1 MEFPKENI
9 IEEALKKNKM
19 KTINLKQIN
28 WQKVLL
34 YAVLII
40 FIFAYVKSCS
50 SENDAVLASELATKK
65 ADSISN
71 VASKTMLEN
80 ELLQAELKDQKEQY
94 KVIEKQIYKVS
105 SDLVLIKKET
115 SKRIYEARN
124 YTNKE
129 MQGYF
134 DSNYSVS
141 VSPIVHL
148 DSIVSK
154 DIIVDLEVG
163 KGAVV
168 SNVKLLEKDALRV
181 KEIDNLSLQ
190 NKNLETQNQNSL
202 IAYQKEKEASELYK
216 KDAADNL
223 DAFKKERRRKNWWKF
238 ASIPAFILG
247 VFIAK

>member
-1 MEFPKENI
+1 MIQTKNI
-9 IEEALKKNKM
+9 D
-19 KTINLKQIN
+19 

-34 YAVLII
+34 YAILIA
-40 FIFAYVKSCS
+40 FIFAYGKSCN

-71 VASKTMLEN
+71 MASKKILEN
-80 ELLQAELKDQKEQY
+80 ELLHAELKDQKEQY

-115 SKRIYEARN
+115 SKKVSDAKN
-124 YTNKE
+124 FTNKQ
-129 MQGYF
+129 MQGFF

-141 VSPIVHL
+141 VSPVVHL
-148 DSIVSK
+148 DSLVSK
-154 DIIVDLEVG
+154 DVIVDLEVG
-163 KGAVV
+163 KGAIA
-168 SNVKLLEKDALRV
+168 SNIKLLEKDVLRV

-202 IAYQKEKEASELYK
+202 NAYENEKKASKQYK
-216 KDAADNL
+216 KDASDNL

-238 ASIPAFILG
+238 ASVPAFILG

>member
-1 MEFPKENI
+1 MIQAKNI
-9 IEEALKKNKM
+9 D
-19 KTINLKQIN
+19 

-40 FIFAYVKSCS
+40 FIFAYGKSCS
-50 SENDAVLASELATKK
+50 SEKDAVLASELATKK

-71 VASKTMLEN
+71 IAGKKILEN
-80 ELLQAELKDQKEQY
+80 ELLRAELKDQKEQY
-94 KVIEKQIYKVS
+94 KVIENQIYKVS
-105 SDLVLIKKET
+105 SDLVLIKKQT
-115 SKRIYEARN
+115 SKKISEASN
-124 YTNKE
+124 FTNKE

-141 VSPIVHL
+141 VSPVVHL

-163 KGAVV
+163 KGAVA
-168 SNVKLLEKDALRV
+168 SNVKLLEKDVLRV

-202 IAYQKEKEASELYK
+202 IAYSEEKKASKLYK
-216 KDAADNL
+216 KDASDNL

-247 VFIAK
+247 VFISK